1 MELEITSLYAVA
13 ATILFLVLTY
23 RTIKMRAAKKIS
35 ILHNGDMDLAL
46 RMRQHG
52 NFIEN
57 VPLALILMA
66 IAEVQGAGSIWLH
79 TMGVLLIIARILH
92 PIGLKIENPA
102 HPLRIL
108 GGLGTHAAMLIAVYL
123 IVQKNLF

>member
-1 MELEITSLYAVA
+1 MQLEITSLYAAA
-13 ATILFLVLTY
+13 ATLLFLVLTY
-23 RTIKMRAAKKIS
+23 RTIKMRAEKKIS

-66 IAEVQGAGSIWLH
+66 IVETQGAGSIWLH
-79 TMGVLLIIARILH
+79 AIGILLIAARIMH
-92 PIGLKIENPA
+92 PIGLKIEHPA

-123 IVQKNLF
+123 IIQKNLF

>member
-1 MELEITSLYAVA
+1 MQLEITSLYAAV

-23 RTIKMRAAKKIS
+23 RTIIMRANKKIS

-57 VPLALILMA
+57 VPLALILMG
-66 IAEVQGAGSIWLH
+66 IVEIQGAGNVWLH
-79 TMGVLLIIARILH
+79 TIGILLIVARIMH

-108 GGLGTHAAMLIAVYL
+108 GGLGTHAALLIAVVL
-123 IVQKNLF
+123 IIQKNLF